1 MLTAILLPVY
11 VSVGLL
17 LWEYCDTSGNST
29 GRLFNPAFPLFVEV
43 EEEPGIYADRTMA
56 SHPPLNSAMG
66 RGSWSRL
73 AKRVYS
79 S

>member
-1 MLTAILLPVY
+1 MEVPEYCLRSTPILLRQ
-11 VSVGLL
+11 
-17 LWEYCDTSGNST
+17 YCH
-29 GRLFNPAFPLFVEV
+29 LFNPAFPLFVEV

-56 SHPPLNSAMG
+56 SLPPLNSAMG

>member
-1 MLTAILLPVY
+1 MEVPEYCLRSTSILLRQYWP
-11 VSVGLL
+11 S
-17 LWEYCDTSGNST
+17 
-29 GRLFNPAFPLFVEV
+29 LFNPAFPLFVEV